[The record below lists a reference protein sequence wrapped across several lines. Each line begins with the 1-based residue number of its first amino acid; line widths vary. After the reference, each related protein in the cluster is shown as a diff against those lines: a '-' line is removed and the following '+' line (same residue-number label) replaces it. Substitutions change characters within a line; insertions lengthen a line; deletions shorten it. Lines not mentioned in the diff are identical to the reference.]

1 MHCLCM
7 WTDRF
12 VPFWVT
18 VEASFLDNTA
28 LLLSRLILGEIN
40 LVIKD
45 VREEFGDVLF
55 LRFVLG
61 DASLDNIIEQLL

>member
-1 MHCLCM
+1 MHCFCM

-12 VPFWVT
+12 VSFRVT

-28 LLLSRLILGEIN
+28 LLN

-45 VREEFGDVLF
+45 VREEFSDVLF
-55 LRFVLG
+55 LRLILS